1 MESAYKSVC
10 TCVCF
15 PTTQKDM
22 KRRWIFQTHSTGY
35 EDNGDVEFLG
45 HFGWLLGQDGMEW
58 TVKTLSDS
66 FIYLITSTS
75 LVPPLARSPCV
86 QKITLSFNS
95 FDTSPRISIFV
106 SQPWKEAIA
115 LKSQQIAKSNVAN
128 QQHPFIIKSPPPSLR
143 ELITYDR
150 LTGRVPGNT

>member
-1 MESAYKSVC
+1 MESAYMSVC
-10 TCVCF
+10 MCIFSTA
-15 PTTQKDM
+15 QKDM
-22 KRRWIFQTHSTGY
+22 KRRWIYQSHSTGY

-45 HFGWLLGQDGMEW
+45 HFGRLLGQDGMEW

-75 LVPPLARSPCV
+75 LVPTLARSPCV

-106 SQPWKEAIA
+106 TR
-115 LKSQQIAKSNVAN
+115 
-128 QQHPFIIKSPPPSLR
+128 SL
-143 ELITYDR
+143 
-150 LTGRVPGNT
+150 GRKQLR